1 MPENVNKC
9 PFSKAECRNCPIYRG
24 RHSYIIPHDGEET
37 PDHRVLKRPD
47 YDWQTSFKQALQ
59 GKEKDVSV
67 AEFEASGAEQ
77 QKTQGGGDGNESGKY
92 EIALSVFYK
101 ETGERKTVTL
111 DEAAAWDWENKQKV
125 RSIGPW
131 HIYSYQ
137 RLLDVLARKAEEGE
151 SEFELV
157 EAPFYMG
164 C

>member
-9 PFSKAECRNCPIYRG
+9 PFSKVGCRNCPIYRG
-24 RHSYIIPHDGEET
+24 RHNYIVPKDGEDT
-37 PDHRVLKRPD
+37 PDHRVLKKPE
-47 YDWQTSFKQALQ
+47 YDWQKSFKEVLQ
-59 GKEKDVSV
+59 TKEEDVSV
-67 AEFEASGAEQ
+67 AVFEARTPRPQRKKSS
-77 QKTQGGGDGNESGKY
+77 GDGKGGEKY

-101 ETGERKTVTL
+101 ETGERKYVTL

-131 HIYSYQ
+131 HIYSFQ